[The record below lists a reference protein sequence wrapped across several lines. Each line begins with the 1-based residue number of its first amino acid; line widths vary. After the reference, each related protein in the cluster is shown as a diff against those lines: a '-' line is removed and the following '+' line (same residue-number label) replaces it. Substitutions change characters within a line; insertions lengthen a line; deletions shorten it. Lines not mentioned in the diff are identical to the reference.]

1 MTTVIDTLKFWVNS
15 KNKVIATRLIICT
28 VYLCGGFLL
37 VTQGG
42 FFVLTLIDAKIGGN
56 PLLMIGLMEVRNLTN
71 IYFRLTILMK
81 H

>member
-15 KNKVIATRLIICT
+15 KNKVIVTRLIICA
-28 VYLCGGFLL
+28 VYFGGGLLL
-37 VTQGG
+37 VSQGG

>member
-56 PLLMIGLMEVRNLTN
+56 PLLMVGLMEVR
-71 IYFRLTILMK
+71 ILLILNFVVQI
-81 H
+81 